1 MRRADERLPAQHGAT
16 RHGSAPPQAGTTLRF
31 ARVAWQG
38 QTWLNVA
45 YLLLAF
51 PTGLAYFIVLAVGLA
66 VGAGLAVVVV
76 GLGLLL
82 ATLAAWRG
90 FAAVE
95 RALARGL
102 LGVAIARPADRRGQ
116 PLTQRVARWLR
127 DPVTW
132 KSLVFVAL
140 KFPLGV
146 LTFALLASLGF
157 FSLVLAFAPLIVLAT
172 PVTVFGWIVDDP
184 LQALPLTVVGTLAV
198 LLLLH
203 LLNGLAWLWG
213 LFARVMLGPSTV
225 QLHERVDDLRDA
237 RARIIAA
244 GDAERRRIE
253 RDLHD
258 GAQQRLVAL
267 SLTLGMAESRLSA
280 DPAAAAPLIAQARE
294 EAKLAVQEL
303 RELAS
308 GIHPALLSERGLG
321 PALEAL
327 AARAP
332 VPTDVEGL
340 PVPRLPPAVES
351 AAYFVTAEAL
361 TNVAKYA
368 RAETAAVA
376 VAVEHGRFRLT
387 VRDDGA
393 GGADPTAGSGLRGL
407 RDRVEAL
414 DGSLEVDSP
423 AGVGTTVVA
432 EIPLGGHS

>member
-1 MRRADERLPAQHGAT
+1 VSVWLSRFT
-16 RHGSAPPQAGTTLRF
+16 RVPLR
-31 ARVAWQG
+31 G
-38 QTWLNVA
+38 QTWLNAA
-45 YLLLAF
+45 YVLLAF
-51 PTGLAYFIVLAVGLA
+51 PTGLAYFIVLVVGIS
-66 VGAGLAVVVV
+66 VGVALAVVIV
-76 GLGLLL
+76 GLGILA

-90 FAAVE
+90 MAGAE
-95 RALARGL
+95 RGLARSL
-102 LGVAIARPADRRGQ
+102 LGVPIPQPPERRDLPLMDRV
-116 PLTQRVARWLR
+116 TRWLR

-146 LTFALLASLGF
+146 ASIAATGFLGF
-157 FSLVLAFAPLIVLAT
+157 VALVMLFAPLIVLIT
-172 PVTVFGWIVDDP
+172 PVTVFGWIVTSFG
-184 LQALPLTVVGTLAV
+184 QALPLTLIGIPAV
-198 LLLLH
+198 LLVLH
-203 LLNGLAWLWG
+203 LTNGLAWLWA

-225 QLHERVDDLRDA
+225 ALHERVHDLRDA

-244 GDAERRRIE
+244 ADAERRRIE

-267 SLTLGMAESRLSA
+267 SLTLGMAESRLQA
-280 DPAAAAPLIAQARE
+280 DPAAAAELIAQARE

-303 RELAS
+303 RELAG

-332 VPTDVEGL
+332 VPTTVDG
-340 PVPRLPPAVES
+340 VPAQRLPPPVES

-368 RAETAAVA
+368 GAMSAAVTLA
-376 VAVEHGRFRLT
+376 LDQGRLRLL

-393 GGADPTAGSGLRGL
+393 GGADPLRGTGLRGL
-407 RDRVEAL
+407 NDRVEAL
-414 DGSLEVDSP
+414 DGVLHVDSP
-423 AGVGTTVVA
+423 PGLGTTVIA
-432 EIPLGGHS
+432 EIPLGGRP

>member
-1 MRRADERLPAQHGAT
+1 MISWAA
-16 RHGSAPPQAGTTLRF
+16 RF
-31 ARVAWQG
+31 AGVVLRP
-38 QTWLNVA
+38 QTWLNLV
-45 YLLLAF
+45 YLLAAF
-51 PTGLAYFIVLAVGLA
+51 PLGLAYFVVLVVGVSIGAALAVLI
-66 VGAGLAVVVV
+66 V
-76 GLGLLL
+76 GLGILL
-82 ATLAAWRG
+82 AMLVAWRG
-90 FAAVE
+90 MAAIE
-95 RALARGL
+95 RGAARVL
-102 LGVAIARPADRRGQ
+102 LGVQIARPVDRRGQ
-116 PLTQRVARWLR
+116 PPLERIVRWLR

-146 LTFALLASLGF
+146 VTLAAVAASAF
-157 FSLVLAFAPLIVLAT
+157 FSLVFLFAPLIVLVT
-172 PVTVFGWIVDDP
+172 PVTVFGWIVESP
-184 LQALPLTVVGTLAV
+184 LQALPLTVVGAPAV
-198 LLLLH
+198 LLALH
-203 LLNGLAWLWG
+203 LYNGLAWLWA

-244 GDAERRRIE
+244 ADAERRRIE

-267 SLTLGMAESRLSA
+267 SLTLGMAESRLTA

-294 EAKLAVQEL
+294 EARLAVKEL

-332 VPTDVEGL
+332 VPTTVDG
-340 PVPRLPPAVES
+340 VPEQRLPPPVES
-351 AAYFVTAEAL
+351 ACYFVTAEAL

-368 RAETAAVA
+368 GATSAGVSLS
-376 VAVEHGRFRLT
+376 VEHGHVRLL

-393 GGADPTAGSGLRGL
+393 GGANLNAGTGLRGL

-414 DGSLEVDSP
+414 DGRLDVDSP
-423 AGVGTTVVA
+423 PGLGTTVMV
-432 EIPLGGHS
+432 EIPLGGRG